1 MYSAS
6 SAGEAN
12 TNRRLKNEHVQ
23 SQFHDGTLPA
33 RRRTPWRLRLRVSDA
48 HAGVDADAAVNADV
62 NAEVSAAVNAALVEA
77 GSSKARAPSRATC
90 KILVVDDSPT
100 ERHILTELLTK
111 AGYQV
116 TTAESGDEAIARVKQ
131 LMPDLVLMDVV
142 MPGLNGLEATRQIRR
157 SCPGTRVVMLSGFV
171 DEDQLLDSI
180 RSGASGYIIKK
191 SDVSELVLAIQTV
204 HRGNSYFSSAL
215 SEGFDLA
222 EVLYQAKRT
231 DQRNGVEAL
240 TSREREVLQLIAEGY
255 TNQGIANEL
264 YISVK
269 TVEAHKAHI
278 MAKLHARNRT
288 DLIRYAIRKGIV
300 RLESVEEAQSM
311 LGPDVDA
318 LAG

>member
-1 MYSAS
+1 MPNLTSIVFVVDDDISVRESLELLIS
-6 SAGEAN
+6 SAGW
-12 TNRRLKNEHVQ
+12 Q
-23 SQFHDGTLPA
+23 
-33 RRRTPWRLRLRVSDA
+33 
-48 HAGVDADAAVNADV
+48 
-62 NAEVSAAVNAALVEA
+62 AE
-77 GSSKARAPSRATC
+77 TF
-90 KILVVDDSPT
+90 
-100 ERHILTELLTK
+100 
-111 AGYQV
+111 
-116 TTAESGDEAIARVKQ
+116 ESGHDFLSRPRASVPVPCC
-131 LMPDLVLMDVV
+131 LLLDVTL
-142 MPGLNGLEATRQIRR
+142 PGLNGLEATRQIRR

-222 EVLYQAKRT
+222 EVLYQAKRS

-264 YISVK
+264 FISVK

-300 RLESVEEAQSM
+300 RLESAEEAQRM
-311 LGPDVDA
+311 LGEDA
-318 LAG
+318 IAG

>member
-1 MYSAS
+1 M
-6 SAGEAN
+6 N
-12 TNRRLKNEHVQ
+12 TPRSTGRPLTRPAVSHPGTTQLRSGQRPIRILLVDDHAVIRQALRMLLE
-23 SQFHDGTLPA
+23 SQPELE
-33 RRRTPWRLRLRVSDA
+33 V
-48 HAGVDADAAVNADV
+48 VADV
-62 NAEVSAAVNAALVEA
+62 ENGREAVQAVE
-77 GSSKARAPSRATC
+77 K
-90 KILVVDDSPT
+90 LSPD
-100 ERHILTELLTK
+100 
-111 AGYQV
+111 V
-116 TTAESGDEAIARVKQ
+116 
-131 LMPDLVLMDVV
+131 VLMDVV

-157 SCPGTRVVMLSGFV
+157 SSPGTRVVMLSGFV

-231 DQRNGVEAL
+231 DQRTGVETL

-300 RLESVEEAQSM
+300 RLESVEEAELM
-311 LGPDVDA
+311 LTNFADGA
-318 LAG
+318 AASA

>member
-1 MYSAS
+1 M
-6 SAGEAN
+6 
-12 TNRRLKNEHVQ
+12 TNVRTVGRTNAVRAATQNHQGTRGQAPIRIILVDDHAVIRQALRMLLE
-23 SQFHDGTLPA
+23 SQPELE
-33 RRRTPWRLRLRVSDA
+33 V
-48 HAGVDADAAVNADV
+48 VADV
-62 NAEVSAAVNAALVEA
+62 ENGRQAVQAVE
-77 GSSKARAPSRATC
+77 K
-90 KILVVDDSPT
+90 L
-100 ERHILTELLTK
+100 
-111 AGYQV
+111 Q
-116 TTAESGDEAIARVKQ
+116 
-131 LMPDLVLMDVV
+131 PDVVLMDVV

-222 EVLYQAKRT
+222 EVLYQAKRS
-231 DQRNGVEAL
+231 DQRSGVETL

-278 MAKLHARNRT
+278 MGKLHARNRT

-300 RLESVEEAQSM
+300 GLESADEAQKVLM
-311 LGPDVDA
+311 DTTA

>member
-1 MYSAS
+1 MNTTRSIGRPVGLRAANGTTGLQNGRNQNPIRIVLVDDHAVIRQALRMLLES
-6 SAGEAN
+6 QPELEVVADVENGREA
-12 TNRRLKNEHVQ
+12 V
-23 SQFHDGTLPA
+23 
-33 RRRTPWRLRLRVSDA
+33 
-48 HAGVDADAAVNADV
+48 AAVEKLQPDV
-62 NAEVSAAVNAALVEA
+62 
-77 GSSKARAPSRATC
+77 
-90 KILVVDDSPT
+90 
-100 ERHILTELLTK
+100 
-111 AGYQV
+111 
-116 TTAESGDEAIARVKQ
+116 
-131 LMPDLVLMDVV
+131 VLMDVV

-222 EVLYQAKRT
+222 EVLYQAKRS
-231 DQRNGVEAL
+231 DQRNGVDAL

-300 RLESVEEAQSM
+300 RLESVEEAQAM
-311 LGPDVDA
+311 LGSEAV
-318 LAG
+318 AG

>member
-1 MYSAS
+1 MTLSRTARTVPFRGS
-6 SAGEAN
+6 QTPSNAGRSHTIRILLVDDHAVIRQALRMLLESQPELEVVGDVENGREA
-12 TNRRLKNEHVQ
+12 
-23 SQFHDGTLPA
+23 
-33 RRRTPWRLRLRVSDA
+33 
-48 HAGVDADAAVNADV
+48 
-62 NAEVSAAVNAALVEA
+62 VSAVE
-77 GSSKARAPSRATC
+77 K
-90 KILVVDDSPT
+90 LN
-100 ERHILTELLTK
+100 
-111 AGYQV
+111 
-116 TTAESGDEAIARVKQ
+116 
-131 LMPDLVLMDVV
+131 PDVVLMDVV

-157 SCPGTRVVMLSGFV
+157 SSPSTRVVMLSGFV
-171 DEDQLLDSI
+171 DEDQLLDAL

-215 SEGFDLA
+215 SESFDLA
-222 EVLYQAKRT
+222 EVLYQAKRQ
-231 DQRNGVEAL
+231 DQRTGVDSL

-300 RLESVEEAQSM
+300 RLESVEEAERM
-311 LGPDVDA
+311 LVGVDDGSA
-318 LAG
+318 ARAV

>member
-1 MYSAS
+1 MTTLRTNGRSPVLR
-6 SAGEAN
+6 AGSVA
-12 TNRRLKNEHVQ
+12 
-23 SQFHDGTLPA
+23 A
-33 RRRTPWRLRLRVSDA
+33 AATPSGRHHNPIRIVLVDDHAVIRQALRMLLES
-48 HAGVDADAAVNADV
+48 HAELEVVADV
-62 NAEVSAAVNAALVEA
+62 ENGREAVQVAERL
-77 GSSKARAPSRATC
+77 
-90 KILVVDDSPT
+90 
-100 ERHILTELLTK
+100 
-111 AGYQV
+111 Q
-116 TTAESGDEAIARVKQ
+116 
-131 LMPDLVLMDVV
+131 PDVVLMDAV
-142 MPGLNGLEATRQIRR
+142 MPGLNGLEATRQVRR
-157 SCPGTRVVMLSGFV
+157 NCPGTRVVILSGFV
-171 DEDQLLDSI
+171 DEDQLLESI

-222 EVLYQAKRT
+222 EVLYQARRT
-231 DQRNGVEAL
+231 DHRTGSDTL
-240 TSREREVLQLIAEGY
+240 TSREREVLQLIAEGH

-300 RLESVEEAQSM
+300 RLESIEEAEAA
-311 LGPDVDA
+311 LDDLPHA

>member
-1 MYSAS
+1 MTTSRS
-6 SAGEAN
+6 
-12 TNRRLKNEHVQ
+12 
-23 SQFHDGTLPA
+23 
-33 RRRTPWRLRLRVSDA
+33 
-48 HAGVDADAAVNADV
+48 DV
-62 NAEVSAAVNAALVEA
+62 NRPTT
-77 GSSKARAPSRATC
+77 GRIGQPTQRGGHPIR
-90 KILVVDDSPT
+90 ILLVDDHAVIRQALRMLLESQPELEVVGDVENGREAVQAV
-100 ERHILTELLTK
+100 ERLN
-111 AGYQV
+111 
-116 TTAESGDEAIARVKQ
+116 
-131 LMPDLVLMDVV
+131 PDVVLMDVV

-157 SCPGTRVVMLSGFV
+157 SSPGTKVVMLSGFV
-171 DEDQLLDSI
+171 DEDQLLDAL

-204 HRGNSYFSSAL
+204 NRGNSYFSSAL

-222 EVLYQAKRT
+222 EVLYQAKRA
-231 DQRNGVEAL
+231 DQRTGVDAL

-278 MAKLHARNRT
+278 MAKLHARTRT

-300 RLESVEEAQSM
+300 RLESVEEAEKM
-311 LGPDVDA
+311 LGNFGEGNT